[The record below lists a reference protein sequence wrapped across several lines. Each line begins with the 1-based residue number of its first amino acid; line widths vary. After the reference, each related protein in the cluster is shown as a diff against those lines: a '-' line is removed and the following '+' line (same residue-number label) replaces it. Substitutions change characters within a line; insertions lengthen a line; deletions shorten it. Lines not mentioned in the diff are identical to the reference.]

1 MPFTFKLSKR
11 LAVIRAGAI
20 VGSAATVACAV
31 TDSGPTSP
39 SSQARVTQIITS
51 PSTATVEAKEPK
63 QFLAFGRTEAGDS
76 VAVTVTW
83 SATGGQVS
91 ATGVYAADTIPGDYQ
106 VTATSG
112 SGSTAIKTSSKAIL
126 PKPGTVTDL
135 AVAGTTLNS
144 VTLAFTEVDD
154 GTGKPAKYDVR
165 YAAKP
170 MSWASAADVRQGTC
184 AVFMV
189 GSAIGAKRTCTVLG
203 LTTAGSYDFKL
214 VAFRGGLNGNTV
226 FGGVSNLTNAAPTS
240 VASVQVSP
248 AVSSGSVG

>member
-1 MPFTFKLSKR
+1 
-11 LAVIRAGAI
+11 
-20 VGSAATVACAV
+20 
-31 TDSGPTSP
+31 
-39 SSQARVTQIITS
+39 
-51 PSTATVEAKEPK
+51 
-63 QFLAFGRTEAGDS
+63 
-76 VAVTVTW
+76 
-83 SATGGQVS
+83 
-91 ATGVYAADTIPGDYQ
+91 
-106 VTATSG
+106 
-112 SGSTAIKTSSKAIL
+112 
-126 PKPGTVTDL
+126 
-135 AVAGTTLNS
+135 NS

-240 VASVQVSP
+240 VASVEVSP
-248 AVSSGSVG
+248 AASSGSVGSGARFAAITRDGNGQVLTGRSVAWSSSNPAVATVDTTGWAIAVGSGSVTITATSEGKSGAAAFAVSTAAPASVASVTVTPSPVSLAVGSTQQLTATLKDASGNVLTGRTVTWSSSNLPAATVS